1 VQVAS
6 PPPPLSPPPQ
16 KRGVAIPLSGKT
28 IISIL
33 FLIDIMFLVVM
44 QACIA
49 NKVLEKMKISFVF
62 VALIGLTF
70 NVIPQKK

>member
-1 VQVAS
+1 LQVA
-6 PPPPLSPPPQ
+6 PRPLFPATLE
-16 KRGVAIPLSGKT
+16 KAVAIPLSGKT

>member
-1 VQVAS
+1 VQAATR
-6 PPPPLSPPPQ
+6 PLFPATLE
-16 KRGVAIPLSGKT
+16 KAVAIPLSGKT

-70 NVIPQKK
+70 IVIPKKK